1 MVDRI
6 LLSADTFSALMSH
19 SFVTD
24 CEEILGL
31 LFGDYDGKIVR
42 IWGLH
47 SLIRNCKEK
56 DRVEVEPL
64 QLSSAMNRAEELS
77 SSLGQDSSLKG
88 WYHSHPNITI
98 WPSHVD
104 LRTQLSMQQ
113 LGGEFIGIIFS
124 CFSRDNQLYEKVNLI
139 GFRTDPETQQGITI
153 PIDIVSG
160 FKLLKNPEMLEIH
173 DSFYHLLEV
182 QKNLM
187 AEEQKAYYEAQAN
200 SQHILGRIYNSSQFN
215 ISMSRL
221 LEESLLPLYEYIQQK
236 QTMDS
241 IRLEQI
247 LKENEILEQ
256 ELKSKRS
263 RVSQ

>member
-6 LLSADTFSALMSH
+6 LLSADTFSALISH

-24 CEEILGL
+24 SEEILGL

-56 DRVEVEPL
+56 DRVEVEDL
-64 QLSSAMNRAEELS
+64 QLSSAMNQAEELS
-77 SSLGQDSSLKG
+77 NKLGQECSLKG
-88 WYHSHPNITI
+88 WYHSHPHITI

-104 LRTQLSMQQ
+104 LRTQFSMQQ

-124 CFSRDNQLYEKVNLI
+124 CFSRDSQLHEKVNLI
-139 GFRTDPETQQGITI
+139 GFRSDPETQQGITI

-160 FKLLKNPEMLEIH
+160 IQLVNCPDLLDIH

-182 QKNLM
+182 QKNLL
-187 AEEQKAYYEAQAN
+187 AE
-200 SQHILGRIYNSSQFN
+200 
-215 ISMSRL
+215 
-221 LEESLLPLYEYIQQK
+221 
-236 QTMDS
+236 
-241 IRLEQI
+241 
-247 LKENEILEQ
+247 
-256 ELKSKRS
+256 
-263 RVSQ
+263 